1 MKAALPFC
9 AFRFSLFARTGR
21 VFRFS
26 FFAFRSHLRR
36 FAFFA
41 RCFTLCGVSIVLI
54 GYRGSGKTSIGKRL
68 ADRLW
73 QKCVDTDEMVVA
85 KAGKSI
91 VDIFAQD
98 GEARFRELE
107 REVVKEV
114 AQTPDVVIA
123 LGGGAPLSEE
133 NRRVIK
139 EAGHRVIYL
148 KCEPDELLKR
158 IQADPDTPKNR
169 PNLTEFGGGIEEIT
183 KVLAEREPIYRQM
196 ADAELEVTY
205 LNPDEAMVYIVRLT

>member
-1 MKAALPFC
+1 M
-9 AFRFSLFARTGR
+9 
-21 VFRFS
+21 
-26 FFAFRSHLRR
+26 
-36 FAFFA
+36 
-41 RCFTLCGVSIVLI
+41 SIVLI

-91 VDIFAQD
+91 ADIFAQD

-114 AQTPDVVIA
+114 AKINDVVIA
-123 LGGGAPLSEE
+123 LGGGAPLNEE

-148 KCEPDELLKR
+148 KCEPDELHKR
-158 IQADPDTPKNR
+158 LQADPNTPKDR
-169 PNLTEFGGGIEEIT
+169 PHLTEFGGGIEEIT

-196 ADAELEVTY
+196 MDAELEVTY
-205 LNPDEAMVYIVRLT
+205 LNPDEAMVYIVRLL